1 MSYNVLCSISGKAHF
16 AWFVYAT
23 LPYQCTVLCFIC
35 TAFGELNEI
44 LTQVYKKHASRSVI
58 NHLNC

>member
-44 LTQVYKKHASRSVI
+44 LTQVYKKHASRSV
-58 NHLNC
+58 